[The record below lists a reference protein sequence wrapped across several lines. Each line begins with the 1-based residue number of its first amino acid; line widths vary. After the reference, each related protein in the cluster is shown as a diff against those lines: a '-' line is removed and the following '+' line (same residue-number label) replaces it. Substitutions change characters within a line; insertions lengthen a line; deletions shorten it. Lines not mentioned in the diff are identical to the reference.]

1 MYIDYQPGDEVFLRH
16 TGARGR
22 VEEWI
27 DEESLMIEVD
37 GDLIPV
43 DLEDLQPAGV
53 HPELAEP
60 KQEPIALEPEQPSGA
75 PDTLRVPAGFHLI
88 FCPSGEGFQV
98 FLVNATAHRFMV
110 EFGRY
115 PGKTERGDLSPGDT
129 VEAGF
134 MAMDELNENPVYQF
148 ASWRSLDGGST
159 DRPFRKEIKLKAST
173 FMKKLAAFDPVESDG
188 ILYTYFD
195 DLPPENLMKIQ
206 VESKVP
212 KKHVAP
218 EFVRVYRGLTPDA
231 VAKASFPS
239 EIDLHAEKLMKDPH
253 KLPASKVL
261 EIQLRKTR
269 SYLDE
274 AIAMGLDRVYL
285 IHGLGTGRLRQE
297 VHNILREYDQVG
309 HFHNGFH
316 PKYGHG
322 ATEVEIR

>member
-1 MYIDYQPGDEVFLRH
+1 MHTDYQPGDEVFLRH
-16 TGARGR
+16 TGARGW

-43 DLEDLQPAGV
+43 DLEDLQPAG
-53 HPELAEP
+53 AEP
-60 KQEPIALEPEQPSGA
+60 VPHQEPASPEPEQPSGA
-75 PDTLRVPAGFHLI
+75 PDTFRVPAGFHLI

-98 FLVNATAHRFMV
+98 FLINATAHRFMV
-110 EFGRY
+110 DFGRR
-115 PGKTERGDLSPGDT
+115 PGKTERGDLAPGDT

-148 ASWRSLDGGST
+148 ASWRSLGGGST

-173 FMKKLAAFDPVESDG
+173 FMKKVAAFDPAESDG

-195 DLPPENLMKIQ
+195 DLPPENLTKIQ
-206 VESKVP
+206 VESKAP
-212 KKHVAP
+212 KKKHVVP
-218 EFVRVYRGLTPDA
+218 EFVKVYRGLSPDA

-261 EIQLRKTR
+261 EIQLRETR
-269 SYLDE
+269 SYLDR
-274 AIAMGLDRVYL
+274 AIAMGLERVYL
-285 IHGLGTGRLRQE
+285 IHGLGTGKLRQE
-297 VHNILREYDQVG
+297 VHNILREYEQVG